1 MDKSPKDL
9 SSELITARDL
19 RRAVGVLGI
28 ALPVVVF
35 FGALII
41 FRAGALGSI
50 SGSYH
55 TGMRDVFVGVLWATG
70 VFLFCYKGYE
80 PIDDRLAT
88 WAGVFAVCVSLFP
101 TTPDG
106 PVSGFVKFIG
116 TLHLLFA
123 AAFFILLSIM
133 SYKLFTK
140 SNRKEIK
147 GEKRK
152 RNLVY
157 ENCAYIMLVCV
168 VLMAIVSF
176 LPAGLSLAVKPFHPI
191 LVLETIAL
199 WAFGFSWL
207 IKGETWWKDVAKQ
220 E

>member
-1 MDKSPKDL
+1 MSKSPIVV
-9 SSELITARDL
+9 SELITAKTL
-19 RRAVGVLGI
+19 RRAVGILGI

-35 FGALII
+35 LGALIV
-41 FRAGALGSI
+41 FREGVLGSI

-70 VFLFCYKGYE
+70 IFLFCYKGYE
-80 PIDDRLAT
+80 KIDDQVAT

-101 TTPDG
+101 TTPDS
-106 PVSGFVKFIG
+106 PVSGSVKFIG
-116 TLHLLFA
+116 VLHLLFA
-123 AAFFILLSIM
+123 AAFFILLSFM

-140 SNRKEIK
+140 TDLKVIK
-147 GEKRK
+147 GQKRM

-157 ENCAYIMLVCV
+157 VNCAYIMFACV
-168 VLMAIVSF
+168 ILMAIVSF
-176 LPAGLSLAVKPFHPI
+176 LPEGPSLAVKPFRPI

-207 IKGETWWKDVAKQ
+207 IKGETWWKDVTKQ